1 MNRIKINLIFRCE
14 KICKIPYELNDAL
27 KIKPFSVPSI
37 LYIYF
42 FYDFPHSETILTY
55 QLYQNPYLA

>member
-14 KICKIPYELNDAL
+14 KICKVHYELNASL

-37 LYIYF
+37 LYVYF

>member
-14 KICKIPYELNDAL
+14 KICKVHYELKVAL
-27 KIKPFSVPSI
+27 KIKPIFSASI
-37 LYIYF
+37 LHVYF
-42 FYDFPHSETILTY
+42 FYDFPHSETILKY